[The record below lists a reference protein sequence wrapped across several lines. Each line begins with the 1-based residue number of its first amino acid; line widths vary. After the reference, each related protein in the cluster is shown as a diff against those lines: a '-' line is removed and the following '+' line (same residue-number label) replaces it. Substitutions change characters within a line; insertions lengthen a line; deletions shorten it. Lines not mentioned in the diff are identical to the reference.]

1 YARVWIPDPEEVW
14 KSAELT
20 KDYKQGDTVLHLQLE
35 DGSDLQHKLDPNTK
49 ALPHLRNPDILVG
62 ENDLTAL
69 SYLHEPAVLHNLKV
83 RFIDS
88 KLIYTY
94 CGIVL
99 VAINPYET
107 LPIYG
112 TDIINAYSGQNMG
125 DMDPHIFAVAEEA
138 YKQMARDERNQS
150 IIVSGESGAGKT
162 VSAKYAMRY
171 FATVSGSASEANVE
185 EKVLASNPIMEAIG
199 NAKTTRNDNSS
210 RFGKYIEIGFDK
222 RFHIIGAN
230 MRTYLLEKSRVVFQA
245 DEERNYHIFYQLCA
259 SSRLPEFKA
268 LKLGTANDFHY
279 TKQGR
284 NPVIDGVNDAKE
296 MCTTRSAFS
305 LLGITE
311 LYQMGLFQVLAAILH
326 LGNVEVKDRDSDS
339 SIIPPNNN
347 HLMVFCDLMGVAY
360 QDMSHWLCHRKL
372 KTATETYIKPVPR
385 LQAVNARDALA
396 KHIYAKLFTWIVE
409 HINQALHST
418 SKQHS
423 FIGVLDI
430 YGFETF
436 EINSFEQFCIN
447 YANEKLQQQF
457 NMHVF
462 KLEQEEYMKEQ
473 IPWTLIDF
481 YDNQP
486 CINLIEAK
494 MGILDLLDEECRAM
508 TSRPLARGVQ
518 AMTSRPLARGVQAM
532 TSRPLARGVQAMTSR
547 PLARGVQAMTS
558 RPLARGVQ
566 AMTSRPLARGVQA
579 MTSRPLARGVQAMT
593 SRPLAR
599 GVQAMTSRPLA
610 RGVQAMTSRPLAR
623 RVQAMTSRPLA
634 RRVQAMTSR
643 PLRRGMPKGSDDS
656 WAQKLYNTHLKTCGL
671 FEKPRMSNRAF
682 IIQHFADKVEYQC
695 EGFLEKNKDTVN
707 EEQIHVLKAS
717 KVEYQ
722 CEGFLEKNKDTVNE
736 EQIHVLKASKGFE
749 AYVSGS
755 EGLQFSWDR
764 LGRGKPQQP
773 YMSYSHKLPHIAL
786 PVFKLPHTNG
796 CLVYADVCE
805 IYTIPSV
812 NTKKAQMMS
821 QAGEACTCLPTSC
834 QGWRSLYLSPYV
846 LPRLEKPVPVSLRP
860 AKAGEACTCLLTS
873 CQGWRSLYL
882 SPYVLPRLEKP
893 VPVSLRP
900 AKAGEACTC
909 LLTSCQ
915 GWRSLY
921 LSPYVLPRLE
931 KPVPV
936 SLRPAK
942 AGEACTC
949 FPEFDLLVE
958 LFQDEEKVTSPT
970 GAGPPTGGR
979 TRLSVKPDKGKSVQ
993 ASKEHKKTVGLQFRN
1008 SLQLLMETLNATT
1021 PHYVRCIKPN
1031 DYKFAFTFD
1040 PKRAVQQLRACGV
1053 LETIRI
1059 SAAGFPSRW
1068 TYQEFFSRYRVL
1080 MKQKDVQS
1088 DKKMTCKN
1096 VLEKLV
1102 QDPDKYQFGKTKIF
1116 FRAGQVAYLE
1126 KLRADKLR
1134 AACIRI
1140 QKTIRCW
1147 LARKKYLRVKRAAIT
1162 IQTHVR
1168 GHQARCLA
1176 TFLRRTRAAIVIQ
1189 KYQRMYVQ
1197 RTRYQRM
1204 QAAALAVQC
1213 ILRAYVA
1220 RQQYKA
1226 LLREHKAIIIQK
1238 MVRGWLARQWYQR
1251 SLEAVVYLQCCVRR
1265 MRARREL
1272 KKLKIEARSVE
1283 HYKKLNIG
1291 MENKIMQL
1299 QRRIDEQNKE
1309 NRTLSERLSSTEST
1323 HAAESERTRRELT
1336 RLRGAED
1343 EARNSA
1349 NRVASLQE
1357 ELERLKV
1364 ELQSTQKEKK
1374 AIEDWA
1380 QTYQDEMEQMISE
1393 LKEQNHLLKNEKN
1406 DLNRLIQEQ
1415 GQQWTEKMQRALKE
1429 ETSQL
1434 ESDLNEERSRY
1445 QNLLTEHLRLEE
1457 KYDDLKEEMTL
1468 TMNVPKP
1475 GHRRTD
1481 SAHSSNESEYTYE
1494 SEEGSRGMEDVT
1506 KGALDMALVLKLQK
1520 RVSELEQEKQ
1530 GLQNELD
1537 RREEQFQRARARL
1550 LVSYT
1555 GALQL
1560 LVSYTGALQLLDDEQ
1575 HKKARSAE
1583 LEYESLKR
1591 QELESENKKLRHDLS
1606 EMRQSLM
1613 GSVGASSAAPGS
1625 PAYKVLLDQLNASTE
1640 ELEVRKEEVLILRSQ
1655 LVSQKEAMQHKE
1667 TMTDSL
1673 HYVEDVQKLTDAKEI
1688 SQAYMGLKDTNRAPL
1703 PDMHK
1708 INEDGELWLVYEGL
1722 KETNRLLELQLQS
1735 QRRSHEAEME
1745 ALRGELQTVKEEN
1758 HRQQQLLA
1766 QNLQLPPEARIEAS
1780 LQHEIT
1786 RLTNENLMLPTE
1798 DPKVYRTNK
1807 LRRMIDLLEQL
1818 EKQDKTVRKL
1828 KKQLKVFAK
1837 KISDLEGGQIENV
1850 SPGQMADE
1858 PMHPVNI
1865 PRREKDFQGMLEYK
1879 KEDELKLV
1887 KNLILELK
1895 PRGVAVNLI
1904 PGLPAYILFMCLRHA
1919 DYLNDDQKVRSLLTS
1934 VINSIKKIL
1943 KKRGDDF
1950 ETVSFWLANTCRFL
1964 HCLKQYSGDEQF
1976 MKYNTPKQNDH
1987 CLSNFDLAEY
1997 RQVLSDLAI
2006 QIYQQLIKCMENI
2019 LQPMI
2024 VSGMLEHETIQGVS
2038 GVKPTGL
2045 RKRTSSIADE
2055 GTYTLDS
2062 ILRQLSSFHATMC
2075 QHGTDPELIKQV
2087 VKQQFYIIGAVTL
2100 NNLLLR
2106 KDMCSWSKGMQIR
2119 YLCLQHHSD
2128 PDPNPDLTLALILAA
2143 LNIQGQNSYYKNN
2156 STTGSAKQ
2164 VSYNVSQLEEWLR
2177 DKNLMVC
2184 GAKETLEPLIQAAQ
2198 LLQVKKKTDEDAEAI
2213 CSMCNTLTTAQ
2224 IVKVLNLYTPVNAFE
2239 ERVSVTFIR
2248 TIQNRLRDRKES
2260 PQLLLDTKTIYPVTF
2275 PFSPSSLALETIQI
2289 PSSLSLGFLTRV

>member
-1 YARVWIPDPEEVW
+1 CEKLNLHKIEPYGSKRRYARVWIPDSEEVW
-14 KSAELT
+14 RSAELT

-35 DGSDLQHKLDPNTK
+35 DGTDLEHKLDPKTK
-49 ALPHLRNPDILVG
+49 NLPHLRNPDILVG

-222 RFHIIGAN
+222 KYHIIGAN

-245 DEERNYHIFYQLCA
+245 DEERNYHVFYQLCA
-259 SSRLPEFKA
+259 SSHVPEFKA
-268 LKLGTANDFHY
+268 LKLGSADVFHY

-284 NPVIDGVNDAKE
+284 NPVIDGVDDAKE
-296 MCTTRSAFS
+296 MSTTRNAFT
-305 LLGITE
+305 LLGINE
-311 LYQMGLFQVLAAILH
+311 SYQMGLFQVLAAILH
-326 LGNVEVKDRDSDS
+326 LGNVDVKDRDADS
-339 SIIPPNNN
+339 SIIPPNNS
-347 HLMVFCDLMGVAY
+347 HLMVFCELMGVAY
-360 QDMSHWLCHRKL
+360 QDMSHWLCHKKL
-372 KTATETYIKPVPR
+372 KTAAETYIKPIPK
-385 LQAVNARDALA
+385 LQAINARDALA
-396 KHIYAKLFTWIVE
+396 KHIYAKLFNWIVD
-409 HINQALHST
+409 HVNKALHST
-418 SKQHS
+418 VKQHS

-494 MGILDLLDEECRAM
+494 MGVLDLLDEECK
-508 TSRPLARGVQ
+508 
-518 AMTSRPLARGVQAM
+518 
-532 TSRPLARGVQAMTSR
+532 
-547 PLARGVQAMTS
+547 
-558 RPLARGVQ
+558 
-566 AMTSRPLARGVQA
+566 
-579 MTSRPLARGVQAMT
+579 
-593 SRPLAR
+593 
-599 GVQAMTSRPLA
+599 
-610 RGVQAMTSRPLAR
+610 
-623 RVQAMTSRPLA
+623 
-634 RRVQAMTSR
+634 
-643 PLRRGMPKGSDDS
+643 MPKGSDDS
-656 WAQKLYNTHLKTCGL
+656 WAQKLYNTHLKTCSL
-671 FEKPRMSNRAF
+671 FEKPRMSNKAF

-717 KVEYQ
+717 K
-722 CEGFLEKNKDTVNE
+722 
-736 EQIHVLKASKGFE
+736 
-749 AYVSGS
+749 
-755 EGLQFSWDR
+755 
-764 LGRGKPQQP
+764 
-773 YMSYSHKLPHIAL
+773 
-786 PVFKLPHTNG
+786 
-796 CLVYADVCE
+796 
-805 IYTIPSV
+805 
-812 NTKKAQMMS
+812 
-821 QAGEACTCLPTSC
+821 
-834 QGWRSLYLSPYV
+834 
-846 LPRLEKPVPVSLRP
+846 
-860 AKAGEACTCLLTS
+860 
-873 CQGWRSLYL
+873 
-882 SPYVLPRLEKP
+882 
-893 VPVSLRP
+893 
-900 AKAGEACTC
+900 
-909 LLTSCQ
+909 
-915 GWRSLY
+915 
-921 LSPYVLPRLE
+921 
-931 KPVPV
+931 
-936 SLRPAK
+936 
-942 AGEACTC
+942 
-949 FPEFDLLVE
+949 FDLLVE
-958 LFQDEEKVTSPT
+958 LFRDEEKATSPT
-970 GAGPPTGGR
+970 GVAPATGGR
-979 TRLSVKPDKGKSVQ
+979 TRLSVKPDKGKPDKS
-993 ASKEHKKTVGLQFRN
+993 SKEHKKTVGLQFRN

-1031 DYKFAFTFD
+1031 DYKYAFTFD

-1080 MKQKDVQS
+1080 MKQKDVLP

-1147 LARKKYLRVKRAAIT
+1147 LARKKYLRMKHAAIT
-1162 IQTHVR
+1162 IQRYVR
-1168 GHQARCLA
+1168 GYQARCLA
-1176 TFLRRTRAAIVIQ
+1176 TFLRRTRAATIIQ
-1189 KYQRMYVQ
+1189 KYQRMYVA
-1197 RTRYQRM
+1197 RSSYRRK
-1204 QAAALAVQC
+1204 QAAALAMQC
-1213 ILRAYVA
+1213 ILRAFMA
-1220 RQQYKA
+1220 RQLYRA

-1238 MVRGWLARQWYQR
+1238 MVRGWLARQWYKR
-1251 SLEAVVYLQCCVRR
+1251 SLAAVVYLQCCMRR
-1265 MRARREL
+1265 MRAKREL

-1299 QRRIDEQNKE
+1299 QRKIDDQNKD
-1309 NRTLSERLSSTEST
+1309 NRSLTERLSGLEVT
-1323 HAAESERTRRELT
+1323 HAAESERLRRELS
-1336 RLRGAED
+1336 RLRCAEED
-1343 EARNSA
+1343 AKNSN
-1349 NRVASLQE
+1349 NRVITLQE
-1357 ELERLKV
+1357 ELERLRA
-1364 ELQSTQKEKK
+1364 ELQNTQKEKK
-1374 AIEDWA
+1374 AIEEWA
-1380 QTYQDEMEQMISE
+1380 QKYQDEMEQMISE
-1393 LKEQNHLLKNEKN
+1393 LKDQNNLLKNEKN

-1429 ETSQL
+1429 ETAQL
-1434 ESDLNEERSRY
+1434 ETDLNEERSRY
-1445 QNLLTEHLRLEE
+1445 QNLLSEHLRLEE
-1457 KYDDLKEEMTL
+1457 KYDDLKEEISL
-1468 TMNVPKP
+1468 TVNVPKP

-1481 SAHSSNESEYTYE
+1481 STHSSNESEYTYNSEFAE
-1494 SEEGSRGMEDVT
+1494 SEEGSRGVEE
-1506 KGALDMALVLKLQK
+1506 KEKASLDMALFLKLQK
-1520 RVSELEQEKQ
+1520 RVTELEQEKQ

-1537 RREEQFQRARARL
+1537 RREEQFQRARAR
-1550 LVSYT
+1550 
-1555 GALQL
+1555 
-1560 LVSYTGALQLLDDEQ
+1560 DDEE

-1591 QELESENKKLRHDLS
+1591 QELESENKKLKHNLN

-1613 GSVGASSAAPGS
+1613 SNAGAVSAAPGS
-1625 PAYKVLLDQLNASTE
+1625 PAYKVLLDQLNSSNE

-1667 TMTDSL
+1667 TMTEPL
-1673 HYVEDVQKLTDAKEI
+1673 HYVEDVQKLGDAKEI
-1688 SQAYMGLKDTNRAPL
+1688 SQAYMGLKDTNRSPL
-1703 PDMHK
+1703 PDMRK
-1708 INEDGELWLVYEGL
+1708 MNEDGELWLVYEGL
-1722 KETNRLLELQLQS
+1722 KETNRLLESQLQA
-1735 QRRSHEAEME
+1735 QRRSHESELE
-1745 ALRGELQTVKEEN
+1745 ALRGELQSVKEEN
-1758 HRQQQLLA
+1758 NRQQQLLA

-1786 RLTNENLMLPTE
+1786 RLTNENLVG
-1798 DPKVYRTNK
+1798 DPKAYRISV
-1807 LRRMIDLLEQL
+1807 LRRMIDLMEQL

-1837 KISDLEGGQIENV
+1837 KINDLEGGQIENV

-1858 PMHPVNI
+1858 PIRPVSI

-1919 DYLNDDQKVRSLLTS
+1919 DYINDDQKVRSLLTS
-1934 VINSIKKIL
+1934 TINSIKKIL

-1976 MKYNTPKQNDH
+1976 MKYNSPKQNEH

-2062 ILRQLSSFHATMC
+2062 IIRQLNSFHSIMC

-2087 VKQQFYIIGAVTL
+2087 VKQQFYIVGAVTL

-2119 YLCLQHHSD
+2119 
-2128 PDPNPDLTLALILAA
+2128 
-2143 LNIQGQNSYYKNN
+2143 
-2156 STTGSAKQ
+2156 
-2164 VSYNVSQLEEWLR
+2164 YNVSQLEEWLR

-2213 CSMCNTLTTAQ
+2213 CSMCNALTTAQ

-2260 PQLLLDTKTIYPVTF
+2260 PQLLLDTKIIYPVTF
-2275 PFSPSSLALETIQI
+2275 PFNPSSLALETIQI
-2289 PSSLSLGFLTRV
+2289 PGSLNLAFLTRV